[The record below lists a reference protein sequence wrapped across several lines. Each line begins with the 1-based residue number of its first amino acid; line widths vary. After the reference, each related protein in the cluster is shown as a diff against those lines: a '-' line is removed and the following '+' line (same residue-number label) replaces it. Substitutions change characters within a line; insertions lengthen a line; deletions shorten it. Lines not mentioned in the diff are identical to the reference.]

1 LRPAAVRN
9 VLHKMIDDRDEAL
22 ALRNILVLEELRP

>member
-1 LRPAAVRN
+1 MRN

-22 ALRNILVLEELRP
+22 ALRNILAVEELRP